1 MLCDLLVVGQILKS
15 NPASSV
21 RGPRYSIKK
30 GKTPVLSA
38 DEARELLEG
47 IDDSTITGLRDRAL
61 IAAMIYSFARVGAVV
76 AMNVEDYFAQGRR
89 MWFRLHEK
97 GGKLHDVPAHQKAE
111 EYVDAYI
118 NAALI
123 EDDRHGSL
131 FRSLNRQRKL
141 STRRIHRLEV
151 LAMIKRRARSVGLP
165 PTISCHTFRAT
176 GITTYLKNGGVLEH
190 AQRIANHES
199 ARTTGLYDRRSD
211 AVSLDEIERIM
222 L

>member
-1 MLCDLLVVGQILKS
+1 MLSAEEAGELLV
-15 NPASSV
+15 
-21 RGPRYSIKK
+21 
-30 GKTPVLSA
+30 
-38 DEARELLEG
+38 G
-47 IDDSTITGLRDRAL
+47 IDVSTIMGLRDRAL
-61 IAAMIYSFARVGAVV
+61 IAVMVYSFARVGAVV

-97 GGKLHDVPAHQKAE
+97 GGKIHDVPAHHKAE

-118 NAALI
+118 IAALI
-123 EDDRHGSL
+123 EGDRHGSL
-131 FRSLNRQRKL
+131 FRSLNRQRQL

-176 GITTYLKNGGVLEH
+176 GITNYLKNGGVLEH
-190 AQRIANHES
+190 EQRIANHES
-199 ARTTGLYDRRSD
+199 ARRAGLYDRRSD
-211 AVSLDEIERIM
+211 EVGLDEIERII